1 MNPLSKTTQLLAGLQ
16 WLFFMFA
23 NTVVIPL
30 TIGDAF
36 DLSSIEVASAL
47 QRSFIFTG
55 AACILQAVFG
65 HRYPLMEGQSG
76 LWWGAILS
84 LSASASAA
92 GISVSELGGGLAVGI
107 ILSGILLTILGAL
120 GIGNVLRRLF
130 TPVVMST
137 VFFLLASQ
145 LIIIFTKGMLGLT
158 TSDEIHIPTAGLS
171 IFLIVLTVWLNIK
184 GPKAIR
190 NFSILIGIVTGW
202 IIYVLFF
209 PAEAADEHVT
219 TKLFSPF
226 PWGKPTFSVGLIIM
240 AVITGLVNTTN
251 TIASVKG
258 VEPLLRTTTTD
269 KQYRKSFF
277 LTGLNSVVS
286 GIFGMVP
293 YAPYVSSLGFLQST
307 LIFER
312 LPMIIGAAM
321 FMILG
326 LVPSLSHLF
335 STLPISVGDAV
346 LFVAYLQ
353 LFSGALN
360 NLEGIRFSQKTIYRI
375 AAPVLL
381 GMAIM
386 NIPAEMFGSI
396 PMLVRP
402 LISSGLLMGI
412 ILSVVLE
419 NTINWSKLEQ
429 VKSPKK
435 ENARNIG

>member
-326 LVPSLSHLF
+326 LVPSISHLF